1 MKNIFIIIFC
11 MALTTAIFILFN
23 FGNENPQ
30 KINSNSL
37 EEIILKNKDNLSWNL
52 FEDYLHEDSGSGVW
66 SYVFDVKNKDY
77 KLVVSGTS
85 LDENPQWITLVK
97 DSKVVL
103 DILNSTEDEIEL
115 FFKDN

>member
-1 MKNIFIIIFC
+1 MKKIFIIIFC
-11 MALTTAIFILFN
+11 IGLTMATFIIFN
-23 FGNENPQ
+23 FENEE

-52 FEDYLHEDSGSGVW
+52 FEDYLHEDLGSGVW

-97 DSKVVL
+97 DNKVVL
-103 DILNSTEDEIEL
+103 DILNSTEDEIKL